1 MVPSGSLI
9 LFAALM
15 AALSAP
21 ARGESYPDRPVQLVV
36 PAGAGS
42 STDTM
47 MRSLAQVAS
56 PMLGQSIVIL
66 NKPGAAASS
75 ASATSRDPRLTATR
89 LGASSM
95 VR

>member
-1 MVPSGSLI
+1 
-9 LFAALM
+9 M

-21 ARGESYPDRPVQLVV
+21 VRGETYPDRPIQLVV

-66 NKPGAAASS
+66 DKPGASGVS
-75 ASATSRDPRLTATR
+75 WSRDLT
-89 LGASSM
+89 SSTTPNPSLKPAE
-95 VR
+95 